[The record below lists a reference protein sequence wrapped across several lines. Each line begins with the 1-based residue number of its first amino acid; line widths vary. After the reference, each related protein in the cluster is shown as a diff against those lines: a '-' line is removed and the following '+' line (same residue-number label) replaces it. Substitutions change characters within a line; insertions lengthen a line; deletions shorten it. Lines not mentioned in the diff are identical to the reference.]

1 MSETKVWGRL
11 NLKVGFLALAEAKFP
26 AALDI
31 FGSQM

>member
-1 MSETKVWGRL
+1 MSESKVWGKQ

-26 AALDI
+26 AALEI